1 MARIRRCPRAPGA
14 PQAPRAPR
22 GPRRPRRTFEWII
35 EERGH
40 CLEKAEHLLDLLL
53 DEAKVYKPE
62 DRCNMLYRLHAYM
75 MRLVKLP
82 VSEIRV
88 DREGQADLCERYD
101 LFLAEELNEQRNG
114 ARVIGGWLSQYRRL
128 APKANGAQR
137 STTGPSG
144 AQRSTAG
151 PSGAQPSG
159 GPVKKAEPSAGGPVI
174 KAEPSSGGPVNEAEQ
189 SGGPVNEAEPSGGP
203 VNEAEQSGGPV
214 NEAQPSTTN

>member
-22 GPRRPRRTFEWII
+22 GPRRPRRTSGWII

-40 CLEKAEHLLDLLL
+40 CLEKAEHVLDLLL
-53 DEAKVYKPE
+53 DEAKVYKHQ
-62 DRCNMLYRLHAYM
+62 DRCNMMVRLHAYM

-114 ARVIGGWLSQYRRL
+114 ARVFGGWLSQFRRL

-137 STTGPSG
+137 STT
-144 AQRSTAG
+144 G

-174 KAEPSSGGPVNEAEQ
+174 KAEPSSGGPVNEAEP
-189 SGGPVNEAEPSGGP
+189 SGGPVNEAEPS
-203 VNEAEQSGGPV
+203 
-214 NEAQPSTTN
+214 TTN

>member
-53 DEAKVYKPE
+53 DEAKVYRPE

-101 LFLAEELNEQRNG
+101 LFMVEELNEQRNG
-114 ARVIGGWLSQYRRL
+114 ARVFAGWLSHFRRL

-137 STTGPSG
+137 STTVPSGAQRSTAGPSG

-189 SGGPVNEAEPSGGP
+189 SGGPVNEA
-203 VNEAEQSGGPV
+203 
-214 NEAQPSTTN
+214 QPSTTN